1 MSKKILL
8 KMEENKN
15 IMIKLDDSEKK
26 SILLQERKITGEE
39 VFEIL
44 DYKIGDKYEVYIE
57 NEHNADMDV
66 LNMVHKMFVSI
77 CTGIN
82 NLEIPEM
89 PIPNDEVIQVEE
101 IQFEVEEIQFETEM

>member
-15 IMIKLDDSEKK
+15 ILIKLDDSEKK
-26 SILLQERKITGEE
+26 IIPIQERKITGEQ

-44 DYKIGDKYEVYIE
+44 DYKIGDKFEVYIE
-57 NEHNADMDV
+57 NEHNVDVDV

-82 NLEIPEM
+82 DLEIPE
-89 PIPNDEVIQVEE
+89 ISDPNNEVIQV
-101 IQFEVEEIQFETEM
+101 